1 MLADVSQ
8 VIRAVPVA
16 CLSPIMGLA
25 EASSLI
31 LLGACARV
39 VMVVCEI
46 AVSRMVVVIVH
57 SRAGSGL
64 RNALEPELKRDA
76 DNKYKV

>member
-16 CLSPIMGLA
+16 CLSPLMGLA

-31 LLGACARV
+31 LLGECRAVIDCGRTKMLPRNCPTRV
-39 VMVVCEI
+39 
-46 AVSRMVVVIVH
+46 
-57 SRAGSGL
+57 GTGL